1 MVMLL
6 LLSSVEK
13 PFIEMEKQ
21 WVKVLEVNVGEQT
34 ARIPVKYLAYPEPN
48 VRWYGDHVI
57 RV

>member
-1 MVMLL
+1 MLL